1 MLASV
6 YDPSIPQ
13 EEFFSPGFIHQLQS
27 NLAPALAP
35 AGLAL
40 VAAAVLSGIAILV
53 APRLGFMSYPH
64 RERDIHS
71 RPTARLGG
79 PALFGAFALA
89 GLVFLPHDLK
99 HLGLIVLTGLA
110 AFIFLI
116 DDRLAIPAG
125 IKLGIQVALA
135 VVAVKVFGYEIDYL
149 YLPLVHIPTLGL
161 FVLPLTVLWIV
172 GMQNTVNLLDG
183 VDGLAAGVVAIVAL
197 LLVVAAVSR
206 PDPERVIVLGAALAG
221 ACVGFLVFNFH
232 PARIFMGDS
241 GSQFLGLALA
251 LLSIV
256 GVAKVAVAAALLMPV
271 LALAIPILDTGL
283 AIVRRRRLGQ
293 SIAHADSRH
302 IHHRLLDFGLT
313 QPQTSLLFYC
323 ATGIL
328 GALGLMFFGHR
339 RIVAVAIVLM
349 VMVLSAGLGER
360 LRISRRRVPV
370 PFGRVFRLL
379 LEGRP
384 APDTGGR
391 PSTNAH

>member
-1 MLASV
+1 VEVFASV

-13 EEFFSPGFIHQLQS
+13 EEFFSPGFIRQLEANLGPS
-27 NLAPALAP
+27 LAPAA
-35 AGLAL
+35 LAL
-40 VAAAVLSGIAILV
+40 IAAAVLTGIAILL
-53 APRLGFMSYPH
+53 APRLGFISYPN
-64 RERDIHS
+64 RERDIHR

-79 PALFGAFALA
+79 PALFLAFALA

-99 HLGLIVLTGLA
+99 HLGLIVLTGVT
-110 AFIFLI
+110 AFVFLV
-116 DDRLAIPAG
+116 DDRRPIPASV
-125 IKLGIQVALA
+125 KLGVQVALA
-135 VVAVKVFGYEIDYL
+135 VAAVKVFGYHIDYL
-149 YLPLVHIPTLGL
+149 YLPLVHISDLGL
-161 FVLPLTVLWIV
+161 LILPLTVVWIV

-197 LLVVAAVSR
+197 LLVVAAAGR
-206 PDPERVIVLGAALAG
+206 PDPERVVVLGGALAG
-221 ACVGFLVFNFH
+221 ACAGFLLFNFH

-283 AIVRRRRLGQ
+283 AIVRRRRRGQ
-293 SIAHADSRH
+293 SIALADSSH

-313 QPQTSLLFYC
+313 QPQTCLLFYC

-328 GALGLMFFGHR
+328 GSLGLMFFGHR
-339 RIVAVAIVLM
+339 RIVAVTIVLM
-349 VMVLSAGLGER
+349 IMVLSAGLGER
-360 LRISRRRVPV
+360 LLISRRRVPV

-384 APDTGGR
+384 GR
-391 PSTNAH
+391 

>member
-1 MLASV
+1 VEVFASV

-13 EEFFSPGFIHQLQS
+13 EEFFSPGFIRQLEAS
-27 NLAPALAP
+27 LGPSVAPAA
-35 AGLAL
+35 LAL
-40 VAAAVLSGIAILV
+40 IAAAVLTGIAILL
-53 APRLGFMSYPH
+53 APRLGFMSYPN
-64 RERDIHS
+64 RERDIHR

-79 PALFGAFALA
+79 PALFLAFALA

-99 HLGLIVLTGLA
+99 HLGLIVLTGVA
-110 AFIFLI
+110 AFVFLV
-116 DDRLAIPAG
+116 DDRRPIPAG
-125 IKLGIQVALA
+125 VKLGIQVALA
-135 VVAVKVFGYEIDYL
+135 VAAVKVFGYHIDYL
-149 YLPLVHIPTLGL
+149 YLPLVHIPDLGL
-161 FVLPLTVLWIV
+161 VVLPLTVLWIV

-197 LLVVAAVSR
+197 LLVVAAAGR
-206 PDPERVIVLGAALAG
+206 PDPERVVVLGGALAG
-221 ACVGFLVFNFH
+221 ACAGFLLFNFH

-293 SIAHADSRH
+293 SIALADSRH

-313 QPQTSLLFYC
+313 QPQTCLLFYC

-328 GALGLMFFGHR
+328 GSLGLMFFGHR
-339 RIVAVAIVLM
+339 RIVAVTIVLM
-349 VMVLSAGLGER
+349 IMVLSAGLGER

-370 PFGRVFRLL
+370 PFGRVLRLL

-384 APDTGGR
+384 GR
-391 PSTNAH
+391 

>member
-1 MLASV
+1 MLPQV
-6 YDPSIPQ
+6 YDPSVPQ
-13 EEFFSPGFIHQLQS
+13 EEFFSPFFVRQLES
-27 NLAPALAP
+27 NLGPSVAPAA
-35 AGLAL
+35 LAL
-40 VAAAVLSGIAILV
+40 AAAAVLTGVAVLL
-53 APRLGFMSYPH
+53 APRLGFIAYPS
-64 RERDIHS
+64 RERDIHD

-79 PALFGAFALA
+79 PALFLAFAIA

-99 HLGLIVLTGLA
+99 HLGLVVLTGIT
-110 AFIFLI
+110 AFVFLI
-116 DDRLAIPAG
+116 DDRWSIPAG
-125 IKLGIQVALA
+125 VKLGLQVGLA
-135 VVAVKVFGYEIDYL
+135 VAAVKVFGYHIDYL
-149 YLPLVHIPTLGL
+149 YLPFVHISDLGL
-161 FVLPLTVLWIV
+161 VVLPLTVLWIV

-197 LLVVAAVSR
+197 LLVVAAAGR
-206 PDPERVIVLGAALAG
+206 PDPGRVVVLGAALAG
-221 ACVGFLVFNFH
+221 ACGGFLLFNFH

-271 LALAIPILDTGL
+271 LALAIPIFDTGL

-293 SIAHADSRH
+293 SIARGDSRH

-313 QPQTSLLFYC
+313 QPQTCLLFYC

-328 GALGLMFFGHR
+328 GSLGLMFFGHR
-339 RIVAVAIVLM
+339 RIVGVTIVLM
-349 VMVLSAGLGER
+349 IVILSAGLGER

-384 APDTGGR
+384 SR
-391 PSTNAH
+391 